1 MTRRARLGA
10 AVAACIAG
18 ALLLG
23 VRISAQA
30 PRPYELRGVDGLIR
44 VYDYILDA
52 RFDQAEAELQ
62 RACGPAPP
70 EACDVL
76 DATALWWR
84 IQLDPD
90 NRALDERLGAAI
102 DRAIRTTHDWTER
115 DPDNPEAWFYQGGAY
130 GVRVQFRVLRDEKL
144 AAARDGKRIKESLE
158 RALEL
163 APGLED
169 AQFGIGLYQYY
180 AATAPAPARFLRFLL
195 MLPGGDRKEGL
206 ARMQRTHNRGRLL
219 QGEADYQLHLI
230 YLWYE
235 HRTDRA
241 VALLESLRQRYPG
254 NPYFI
259 SSLAE
264 VQRTYLHDLGASLQ
278 TWRMLLAAA
287 REQRVNEAPLAETR
301 ARLAIASELDTLFQ
315 TDRAIE
321 QLEAAVEL
329 RPARPYGALAD
340 AWLALGEAHDR
351 LGDRADAVAAYREAV
366 VAAPPGDPHDVRRRA
381 ADGQKRGPDRERALA
396 YRLSLDG
403 WRRLEHGDL
412 NGAAVALAR
421 SLALDARDPVAH
433 YRYGRVLQAQHD
445 DVGAVRE
452 FEQAVRGANEAPAP
466 IAAAAWLEAGRVHE
480 RLGHTERARACYAAA
495 RTWFGGGSDTRDAAS
510 RALTRLDR
518 R

>member
-219 QGEADYQLHLI
+219 QGEADYQL
-230 YLWYE
+230 
-235 HRTDRA
+235 
-241 VALLESLRQRYPG
+241 
-254 NPYFI
+254 
-259 SSLAE
+259 
-264 VQRTYLHDLGASLQ
+264 
-278 TWRMLLAAA
+278 
-287 REQRVNEAPLAETR
+287 
-301 ARLAIASELDTLFQ
+301 
-315 TDRAIE
+315 
-321 QLEAAVEL
+321 
-329 RPARPYGALAD
+329 
-340 AWLALGEAHDR
+340 
-351 LGDRADAVAAYREAV
+351 
-366 VAAPPGDPHDVRRRA
+366 
-381 ADGQKRGPDRERALA
+381 
-396 YRLSLDG
+396 
-403 WRRLEHGDL
+403 
-412 NGAAVALAR
+412 
-421 SLALDARDPVAH
+421 
-433 YRYGRVLQAQHD
+433 
-445 DVGAVRE
+445 
-452 FEQAVRGANEAPAP
+452 
-466 IAAAAWLEAGRVHE
+466 
-480 RLGHTERARACYAAA
+480 
-495 RTWFGGGSDTRDAAS
+495 
-510 RALTRLDR
+510 
-518 R
+518 